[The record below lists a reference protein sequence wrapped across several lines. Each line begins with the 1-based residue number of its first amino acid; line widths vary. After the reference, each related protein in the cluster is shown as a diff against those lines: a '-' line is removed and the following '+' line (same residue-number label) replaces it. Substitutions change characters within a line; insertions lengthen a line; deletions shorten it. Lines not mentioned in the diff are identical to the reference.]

1 VKRLVVV
8 ALAIPW
14 RARRDDGVE
23 EEIPTLPLLMIER
36 SEVPVED
43 ATLNG
48 LTPAVPCTLKV
59 TVPDVALTP
68 DTVPLSRKRPVVRAE
83 AEDHRARNPLVPPER
98 LAAMLRDEVETH
110 CVEVPVAR
118 RI

>member
-68 DTVPLSRKRPVVRAE
+68 DTVPLSRKRPVVIL
-83 AEDHRARNPLVPPER
+83 DVPVKRARNPGAPDTTPARPRVDVDVQR
-98 LAAMLRDEVETH
+98 
-110 CVEVPVAR
+110 VEVPVESM
-118 RI
+118 I